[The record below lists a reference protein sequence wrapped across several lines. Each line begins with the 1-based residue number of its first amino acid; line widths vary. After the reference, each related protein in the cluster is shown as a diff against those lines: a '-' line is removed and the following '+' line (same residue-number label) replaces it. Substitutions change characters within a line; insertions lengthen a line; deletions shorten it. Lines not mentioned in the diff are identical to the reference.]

1 MTKNVS
7 SIVLVV
13 VLLFNQSLFS
23 IISVHAAEKT
33 NNNIVTN
40 SKYKNSSTH

>member
-13 VLLFNQSLFS
+13 VLLFNQNLLS
-23 IISVHAAEKT
+23 IISVQAAEKT
-33 NNNIVTN
+33 NNNLVTN
-40 SKYKNSSTH
+40 SKYKCTSSY